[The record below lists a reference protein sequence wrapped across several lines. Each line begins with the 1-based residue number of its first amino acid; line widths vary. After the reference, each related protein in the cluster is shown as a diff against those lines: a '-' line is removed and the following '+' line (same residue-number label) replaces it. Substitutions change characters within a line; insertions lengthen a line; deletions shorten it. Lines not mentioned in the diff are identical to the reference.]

1 MSLFGKI
8 RAGVPIYM
16 PSRILVALSFIV
28 GFSTMVVAQQAA
40 CNSVEVPIGV
50 ISASGDVFRG
60 LGVEDFVGQLQK
72 KPVSVKLITFDD
84 GPRRVLI
91 VVDVNKKLSADSRKA
106 ESEMVRIILENARK
120 EDTFA
125 LIPAHGHG
133 PQVKFTA
140 DRSAITLAL
149 GADGGG
155 KNGKEPGVL
164 DSVME
169 GMEWF
174 ESPQSGD
181 AIVVIAADM
190 EGNHKANDKLV
201 GKALEERHIR
211 MFGLAL
217 GPVTTQSAVAGGTMT
232 STTSQGLAYTKPLV
246 GDVVYVT
253 GDDHFFPLT
262 VNSGGLVLGAMN
274 GDNHRTYSLNDPK
287 VLQGVRQKAL
297 SVSKMISAYY
307 RMQVEP
313 PQLTHPQDWNLTI
326 NPEVQKHA
334 PPMFVLY
341 PHQLGPC

>member
-1 MSLFGKI
+1 
-8 RAGVPIYM
+8 M
-16 PSRILVALSFIV
+16 PSCIFAALSVILAFCSL
-28 GFSTMVVAQQAA
+28 GLGQQTA
-40 CNSVEVPIGV
+40 CKGAEIPIGV
-50 ISASGDVFRG
+50 ISASGDIFRG
-60 LGVEDFVGQLQK
+60 LAAEDFLGQLQK
-72 KPVSVKLITFDD
+72 KPVSVKLVTFDD
-84 GPRRVLI
+84 GPRRILI
-91 VVDVNKKLSADSRKA
+91 VVDVNKKLSPDSRKA

-140 DRSAITLAL
+140 DRPAITLAL

-169 GMEWF
+169 GMGWF

-181 AIVVIAADM
+181 AIVVMAADM
-190 EGNHKANDKLV
+190 EGNHKTNAKLV
-201 GKALEERHIR
+201 ARALEERHIR

-217 GPVTTQSAVAGGTMT
+217 APVTTKNTIAGETVTNASM
-232 STTSQGLAYTKPLV
+232 GLAYSRPLV
-246 GDVVYVT
+246 GDLAYTT
-253 GDDHFFPLT
+253 GDDNFFPLT
-262 VNSGGLVLGAMN
+262 VNSGGLVLGVMN
-274 GDNHRTYSLNDPK
+274 GDNHRSYNLEDP
-287 VLQGVRQKAL
+287 QMIQAVRQKAL

-307 RMQVEP
+307 RMQLEP
-313 PQLTHPQDWNLTI
+313 PQLAHPQDWDLTI